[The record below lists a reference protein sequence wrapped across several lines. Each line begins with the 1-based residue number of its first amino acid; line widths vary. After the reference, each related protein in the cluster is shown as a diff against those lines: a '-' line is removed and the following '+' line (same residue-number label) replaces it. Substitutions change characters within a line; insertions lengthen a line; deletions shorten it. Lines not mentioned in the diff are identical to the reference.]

1 MSTIPDTMT
10 TEVLHT
16 SLAANGLPIS
26 GSREQ
31 MYHRLLNAGEKK
43 KPGPKPGS
51 KNKVRCIPRIEYTY
65 VTPSHVCARPRTG
78 EREGRRD

>member
-10 TEVLHT
+10 TEVLRT

-51 KNKVRCIPRIEYTY
+51 KNKVRCIPRI
-65 VTPSHVCARPRTG
+65 
-78 EREGRRD
+78 